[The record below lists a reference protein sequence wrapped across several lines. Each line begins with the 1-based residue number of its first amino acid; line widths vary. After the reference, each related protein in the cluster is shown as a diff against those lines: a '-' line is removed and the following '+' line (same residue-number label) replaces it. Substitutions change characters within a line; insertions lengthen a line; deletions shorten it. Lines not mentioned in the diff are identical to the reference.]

1 LDAELILIFEGMCDE
16 SRYHLTPAAR
26 DKVRGWFAAQPRD
39 KGFGN
44 GRLARNLFEAAVS
57 QQASRL
63 ARGKRP
69 SDRELVALKPADIP

>member
-1 LDAELILIFEGMCDE
+1 
-16 SRYHLTPAAR
+16 
-26 DKVRGWFAAQPRD
+26 VRGWFAAQPRD